1 MSGDFAMRPRSFG
14 WLLLAL
20 APSLGGCAGASHTAE
35 GAGVGA
41 LLGTGTGA
49 LLGSATGHTGAGA
62 LLGLGAGTL
71 IGGAIGN
78 ENDRRERDSLVQ
90 AKNEAEARSQQGSP
104 MGMTDVI
111 QLARQNVGDEV
122 IINQMRSTRST
133 FQLSTEDIRSLKE
146 NGVSDRVIVEMQN
159 RRPETAPRYVPYHAR
174 PRYYYGPP
182 PPVLIYEAPPPPPP
196 GNGVG
201 FVVR

>member
-1 MSGDFAMRPRSFG
+1 MKNHKLA
-14 WLLLAL
+14 WLLFGLVPL
-20 APSLGGCAGASHTAE
+20 IGGCAGASHTAE

-49 LLGSATGHTGAGA
+49 LLGSATGNTGAGA

-78 ENDRRERDSLVQ
+78 ENDRREKESLVQ
-90 AKNEAEARSQQGSP
+90 AKNEAEAKAGHGTP
-104 MGMTDVI
+104 LGMTDVI
-111 QLARQNVGDEV
+111 QLARQNMGDEV
-122 IINQMRSTRST
+122 IINQIRSTNST
-133 FQLSTEDIRSLKE
+133 FQLSTEDLRSLKE

-159 RRPETAPRYVPYHAR
+159 RRPYVDRGPQYAPYPYRH
-174 PRYYYGPP
+174 RYYYGPP
-182 PPVLIYEAPPPPPP
+182 PPVIYYGPPPPPP
-196 GNGVG
+196 PVVGVG